1 MKPIIGISDKNR
13 QAVIDLLNQVL
24 SNQYVLYTKLRN
36 YHWNVSGLNFSEFH
50 KLFESQYEQVDGA
63 IDETA
68 ERVRALGGRALGTL
82 KEFLQKATLK
92 EHPGTHPSLK
102 EMLRD
107 LLEDHET
114 VIRQLRQSAADAG
127 EKYGDAGTNDFLIG
141 QMEDHEKMAWML
153 RASLE

>member
-13 QAVIDLLNQVL
+13 QSLVELLNEVL
-24 SNQYVLYTKLRN
+24 SDEYVLYTKLRN
-36 YHWNVSGLNFSEFH
+36 YHWNVGGLTFSEFH
-50 KLFESQYEQVDGA
+50 KLFEAQYEEIDQV
-63 IDETA
+63 IDDTA
-68 ERVRALGGRALGTL
+68 ERVRALGGKALGTL

-102 EMLRD
+102 EMLQD

-114 VIRQLRQSAADAG
+114 LIRKLRQGESDAA
-127 EKYGDAGTNDFLIG
+127 EKFGDSGTSDFLTG
-141 QMEDHEKMAWML
+141 LMKQHEKMAWML